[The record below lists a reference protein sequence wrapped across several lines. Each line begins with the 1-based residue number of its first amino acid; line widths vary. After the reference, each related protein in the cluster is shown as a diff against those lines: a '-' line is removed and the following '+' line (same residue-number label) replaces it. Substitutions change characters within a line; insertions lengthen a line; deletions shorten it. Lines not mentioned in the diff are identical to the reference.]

1 MKDKIK
7 SENTENICRICYENN
22 KNDSDMI
29 SPCKCKGTMKW
40 VHSRCLEKWLKISNK
55 KKCGSCKYTYKMKKK
70 SEYPKFEFINSNKI
84 KKYIAFSV
92 LSIFLFISSYISYN
106 FLGKKKFHNSNILYF
121 FDGLKLLTFISFF
134 IIAIFHYFNLYNIDG
149 ILDNLSH
156 YNGINSIYDI
166 LHILYQILY
175 NILSQSI
182 EKKLN
187 YRYIVDNYV
196 L

>member
-1 MKDKIK
+1 MKDEIK
-7 SENTENICRICYENN
+7 SENNENICRICYENN

-40 VHSRCLEKWLKISNK
+40 VHSRCLEKWLKISK
-55 KKCGSCKYTYKMKKK
+55 KKICGSCKYTYKMKKI

-134 IIAIFHYFNLYNIDG
+134 IIAVFHYFNLYNIDS

>member
-1 MKDKIK
+1 M
-7 SENTENICRICYENN
+7 SSRNARYN
-22 KNDSDMI
+22 KRNLTKVNKELGI
-29 SPCKCKGTMKW
+29 VRQK
-40 VHSRCLEKWLKISNK
+40 LAEKNRKAILFQKMV
-55 KKCGSCKYTYKMKKK
+55 MKKK